1 MRVVASE
8 FIQRQQHV
16 AAIESLLRQFPVV
29 GILGARQVGKT
40 TLAKQL
46 ARAATSAATPV
57 HRFDLED
64 PDDLARL
71 DEPRLALS
79 SLQGLVVLD
88 EIQLRPEL
96 FPVLRVLG
104 DRDPLPARFLVLG
117 SASPHLLRQGSETLA
132 GRIAY
137 HFLPGLSVAETGIE
151 ALEGLWFRGGF
162 PRSFLAPSDEESERW
177 RREFINTFV
186 QRDLPALGSRIP
198 GPTMRRFWAMLAHWH
213 GQVWNGSEFGRSF
226 GVSDTTVRRY
236 LDQLTE
242 ALVVRQLQP
251 WHANLRKRQV
261 KMPKVYIRD
270 SGLLH
275 TLLALDSQ
283 TALERHPKC
292 GASWEGFILEQLLT
306 LLDLPEER
314 VYFWR
319 THTGAELD
327 LLVDRGDHRVGYE
340 IKRTSSP
347 RVTPSMRSAVRDLE
361 LSRLTVVHASEH
373 SFPMADRVRAVAAG
387 RMLGDLQAPA
397 G

>member
-1 MRVVASE
+1 MSAE
-8 FIQRQQHV
+8 FIHRQQHV
-16 AAIESLLRQFPVV
+16 EAIENLLRQFPVV

-40 TLAKQL
+40 TLAKQI
-46 ARAATSAATPV
+46 AAIATPDATPV

-79 SLQGLVVLD
+79 GLRGLVILD
-88 EIQLRPEL
+88 EIQLRAEL
-96 FPVLRVLG
+96 FPVLRVLA
-104 DRDPLPARFLVLG
+104 DRQPLPARFLVLG
-117 SASPHLLRQGSETLA
+117 SASPNLLRQGSETLA

-137 HFLPGLSVAETGIE
+137 HLLPGLSVDETGVTG
-151 ALEGLWFRGGF
+151 LEDLWFRGGF
-162 PRSFLAPSDEESERW
+162 PRSLLCPSDRESDRW
-177 RREFINTFV
+177 RREFINTFI
-186 QRDLPALGSRIP
+186 QRDLPSLGSRVP
-198 GPTMRRFWAMLAHWH
+198 GPTLRRFWAMLAHWH

-242 ALVVRQLQP
+242 ALVVRQLEP

-275 TLLALDSQ
+275 TLLALDNR

-306 LLDLPEER
+306 VLELPEER
-314 VYFWR
+314 AYFWR
-319 THTGAELD
+319 AHTGAELD
-327 LLVDRGDHRVGYE
+327 LLVDRGDHRIGYE

-347 RVTPSMRSAVRDLE
+347 RVTPSMRSALRDLE
-361 LSRLTVVHASEH
+361 LAELTVVHAGER
-373 SFPMADRVRAVAAG
+373 SFPMTEKVRAVAAG
-387 RMLGDLQAPA
+387 RLLEDL
-397 G
+397 